1 MSKKKVKTEKA
12 VILVP
17 KVLGNAGNYAVK
29 FKGGVFIQT
38 ELSLAQAKAKVKAL
52 EDQDKILKGKNYTA
66 GFYEI
71 V

>member
-1 MSKKKVKTEKA
+1 MAKKKVNEEKKDLELPA
-12 VILVP
+12 
-17 KVLGNAGNYAVK
+17 KSSYSVK
-29 FKGGVFIQT
+29 FTDGVFIQT
-38 ELSLAQAKAKVKAL
+38 ELTLPEAKAKVKQL

>member
-12 VILVP
+12 VILSP
-17 KVLGNAGNYAVK
+17 KVLENTRNYSVK
-29 FKGGVFIQT
+29 FKGGAFIQT
-38 ELSLAQAKAKVKAL
+38 ELSLAEAKAKVKVL

>member
-1 MSKKKVKTEKA
+1 MAKKKVKTEKE
-12 VILVP
+12 VILAP
-17 KVLGNAGNYAVK
+17 KVLATVGNYSVK
-29 FKGGVFIQT
+29 FKGGAFIQT
-38 ELSLAQAKAKVKAL
+38 ELSLVQAKAKVKAL